1 MDFDVE
7 YYKEQIKL
15 RDEILQRT
23 KKCTELEKSVIQLE
37 QDINI
42 TKKLIARNENAIK
55 EYLAEIE
62 KQKSVMSNIFK
73 FAEMS
78 NAKNRIKSLNKE
90 IETKKEFIKI
100 DKDKL
105 KELEELLPQQSEQI
119 KKEKESLES
128 YKALYKEDLG
138 EAIGLEDGV
147 ITIYDKGSIG
157 NFISDENKEVLVHAS
172 NYFIKDNKILCSYE
186 GGKKAKVKVDY
197 NGKERFVDIRSHRH
211 TVHFTINNIVKANP
225 YGNWDQKKY
234 IFILPL
240 DSHKDQIVHLNPSDS
255 WTYGSLKVKDKPLIL
270 VRNDVYESI
279 TDEDKEKYT
288 FIKYN
293 GRYDI
298 CADNALQLC
307 GIKGKD
313 YDAHDANHMN
323 SAYFEMEKNLQY
335 RDVVL
340 GYLLQNSFDDKI
352 YLDDVSK
359 IKLSQE
365 QLFELYEIMNDAK
378 YNVLENDSDVEFS
391 KEADTPLCAQAYN
404 IGKYGGHI
412 NEYSRKN
419 DIPYNFLCFIITQ
432 GIEKKD
438 DSYILKTDDRIYED
452 YKKYAIF
459 MSDSSLN
466 DEEKYNKFISLFK
479 LDTFKQEFEI
489 IREKEKEKKDKEKEE
504 KEKEEKEKE
513 MEKISKELDKLHS
526 KPLNLLSNEELNT
539 LLDAINFKLQN
550 GSKSCKDFQCDFEV
564 VFNYC
569 DTTEEDIELFNET
582 GSIYFKPFKA
592 GIHLRVNNFL
602 PVCSK
607 ITGFDSNTLSYILN
621 IISDKPK
628 EKLTED
634 ELHILNQL
642 FNTMSLH
649 FVNMDTTDFDWSNC
663 KTVGEFETSV
673 MKYAECFS
681 KYVSGQKIIFDT
693 YGNELSYDSTIDF
706 QRVDMENEN
715 MRL

>member
-1 MDFDVE
+1 MNFDVE
-7 YYKEQIKL
+7 YYKEQIKF
-15 RDEILQRT
+15 RDEILKAT
-23 KKCTELEKSVIQLE
+23 KRYKELDNSLTKLE
-37 QDINI
+37 
-42 TKKLIARNENAIK
+42 NETHFIENRIKESENKIK
-55 EYLAEIE
+55 EYLDEID
-62 KQKSVMSNIFK
+62 KYKRVLSNIFK
-73 FAEMS
+73 FTERS
-78 NAKNRIKSLNKE
+78 SAKNRIKGLNKE
-90 IETKKEFIKI
+90 IETQKEYIKI
-100 DKDKL
+100 NKDKL
-105 KELEELLPQQSEQI
+105 KELKELLLQQSEQI
-119 KKEKESLES
+119 KKEKESIES

-157 NFISDENKEVLVHAS
+157 NFILDENKEVLVHTS
-172 NYFIKDNKILCSYE
+172 NHFIKDNKILCGYE
-186 GGKKAKVKVDY
+186 GGKKHKVKVDY

-293 GRYDI
+293 GEYDI

-313 YDAHDANHMN
+313 YDAHDAHHMN

-335 RDVVL
+335 RDVIL

-365 QLFELYEIMNDAK
+365 QLFELYEMMNDAK

-391 KEADTPLCAQAYN
+391 KLGSTTCIMDNNMIY
-404 IGKYGGHI
+404 KYS
-412 NEYSRKN
+412 EKN
-419 DIPYNFLCFIITQ
+419 DIPNNFIHFIITQ

-504 KEKEEKEKE
+504 KE

-539 LLDAINFKLQN
+539 LLNAINFKLQN

-569 DTTEEDIELFNET
+569 DITEEDIELFNET

-642 FNTMSLH
+642 FNAMSLH

-681 KYVSGQKIIFDT
+681 KYVSGQKIMFDT
-693 YGNELSYDSTIDF
+693 YGNELPYDSTIDF